1 VHPVDPSLESA
12 RFQPWSLP
20 LDPSRKTGHKLC
32 FFKRDLY
39 RYGAGMS
46 DEDIGSFQNRMG
58 ELGFGRGISSFSYHL
73 RTMKYML
80 DLSGLYLG

>member
-1 VHPVDPSLESA
+1 
-12 RFQPWSLP
+12 
-20 LDPSRKTGHKLC
+20 
-32 FFKRDLY
+32 LY